1 MGSNGAKFLWCNLGA
16 TCMTQ
21 GVHPSDVFSVLL
33 ILGGDIVARAL
44 AQLAGSG
51 LTPVTFSFGWVAYS
65 VSALVSAVGENK
77 LMPQNVD
84 CKCKVI
90 NGKSGYSRD
99 NSSWVIGRIV
109 RDFDTW
115 SGTATKEKT
124 KKLLGEKWEEL
135 KSLDKAA
142 EEPTRA
148 GLVVTIYEPSATPK
162 AGLAKRDLIFWSGLF
177 IMLLQLG
184 IAAIPCGLFGD
195 WGILIITACGN
206 VLAIVTGVLP
216 QWKKEKWAC
225 RPKSK
230 YSYILTRG
238 NGAQHAIV
246 ILGNGHGLNLEDLA
260 SGQSNVESSTNTLT
274 RAVLLA
280 LSIFWVLLLIAAA
293 GLRGNTWFL
302 LAIGGIGIVQNVFV
316 AGRSMKPENYGIHL
330 DYVEVFGK
338 TKVMDTLLD
347 VEQKYPGIGRSMRD
361 EFFPGKLPLAGVRAW
376 EQIEQS
382 TESEPQAKAPRESQD
397 DSEETQ
403 AEERQV
409 EERI

>member
-1 MGSNGAKFLWCNLGA
+1 MERHYYQREDQK
-16 TCMTQ
+16 
-21 GVHPSDVFSVLL
+21 
-33 ILGGDIVARAL
+33 IL
-44 AQLAGSG
+44 
-51 LTPVTFSFGWVAYS
+51 
-65 VSALVSAVGENK
+65 
-77 LMPQNVD
+77 
-84 CKCKVI
+84 
-90 NGKSGYSRD
+90 RD
-99 NSSWVIGRIV
+99 
-109 RDFDTW
+109 
-115 SGTATKEKT
+115 
-124 KKLLGEKWEEL
+124 KWKEL
-135 KSLDKAA
+135 KSLDEAA

-162 AGLAKRDLIFWSGLF
+162 AGLAKRDLFFWSGLF

-195 WGILIITACGN
+195 WGILMITACGN

-293 GLRGNTWFL
+293 GLKENTWFL

-330 DYVEVFGK
+330 DYVEVFGE
-338 TKVMDTLLD
+338 TKVMDTLLG
-347 VEQKYPGIGRSMRD
+347 VEKKYPGIGRSMRD
-361 EFFPGKLPLAGVRAW
+361 EFFPGKLPLGGVRAW

-382 TESEPQAKAPRESQD
+382 TESDPQAKTPQELQGSRLD
-397 DSEETQ
+397 VSEETR